1 MDDCSQA
8 CPDVPLPR
16 LVGYDSA
23 CRPCWFLEFPQLEI
37 VAHRTLIHVNSVV
50 QIAVDALAVRDVSN
64 VMCAASD
71 HIKSV

>member
-1 MDDCSQA
+1 
-8 CPDVPLPR
+8 
-16 LVGYDSA
+16 
-23 CRPCWFLEFPQLEI
+23 
-37 VAHRTLIHVNSVV
+37 LIHVNSVV